1 MHVDRPPMV
10 PMSGPSIAPANP
22 RALGGNTGAVGG
34 PGAGAGSGTEANS
47 ARERQSTESLPLAKA
62 SPLKAKKSSSLKT
75 AKSVHY
81 NSFVRDMLDDM
92 AALLPTFMR
101 RQQMRGQVTEETGPR
116 MEVPILVPG
125 AITKVELLRDL
136 LQNASHMTPY
146 RWLSMAFEIFPD
158 ASDLAAALFALRGT
172 DGLSEADTDKI
183 DQAYQVLL
191 ATEGRQKVL
200 SGVNAAASALQFAP
214 RLDQSP
220 AALRQTYRLLV
231 MTTLTEHVMYRYL
244 IETFGFVHRH
254 QVIDYL
260 EAALACDIHA
270 ADPSCTHEEFSQLWQ
285 VLYQL
290 RLLRAADIVFLGK
303 TQRERRRSTQTRKQQ
318 CAQRNVSS
326 GLPLSDDER
335 LIHILLSGLADV
347 ATLSE
352 RVVEAYDAM
361 HAEPHRHQMS
371 TFLQRLFNAF
381 RMMPIELFAST
392 THRDKVLD
400 TLGEPLKTLHFP
412 GGLIGARGFI
422 DA

>member
-1 MHVDRPPMV
+1 VHISRP
-10 PMSGPSIAPANP
+10 
-22 RALGGNTGAVGG
+22 L
-34 PGAGAGSGTEANS
+34 SGTDANS
-47 ARERQSTESLPLAKA
+47 ARERNQTESMPLAKA
-62 SPLKAKKSSSLKT
+62 SPFKAKKSSSLKT

-81 NSFVRDMLDDM
+81 NSFVRDMVDDM
-92 AALLPTFMR
+92 AALLPMFMR
-101 RQQMRGQVTEETGPR
+101 RQQMRSQVTEETGPR

-146 RWLSMAFEIFPD
+146 RWLSMAFDIFPD

-172 DGLSEADTDKI
+172 DGLSEADAEKI
-183 DQAYQVLL
+183 DQVYQVLL
-191 ATEGRQKVL
+191 STEGRQKVL
-200 SGVNAAASALQFAP
+200 AGVNAAASALHFAP

-220 AALRQTYRLLV
+220 ASLRQTYRLLV

-244 IETFGFVHRH
+244 IETFGFEHRH

-260 EAALACDIHA
+260 EAALACDIRSGE
-270 ADPSCTHEEFSQLWQ
+270 PSCTQEEFAQLWQ

-303 TQRERRRSTQTRKQQ
+303 TQRDRRRSVRARKQQ
-318 CAQRNVSS
+318 SVRRRMQQNVQQTMQPNTSQQ
-326 GLPLSDDER
+326 LPQSDDER
-335 LIHILLSGLADV
+335 LIHLLLSGLAD
-347 ATLSE
+347 ASTLSD

-361 HAEPHRHQMS
+361 HAAQHRQQMS
-371 TFLQRLFNAF
+371 AFLQRLFNAF
-381 RMMPIELFAST
+381 RIMPIELFASID
-392 THRDKVLD
+392 HRDKVLD